1 MNKKNQKRLLKDV
14 LEIIKNPLDKDGI
27 FYKHNENNMLQGYA
41 MIIGPDDTI
50 YRHGFYFFK
59 FHYPKDYP
67 FSPPKV
73 TFQTNNNNV
82 RFHPNLYRS
91 GKVCLSLLN
100 TWRGEQWTS
109 CQTIK
114 TILLTLIT
122 LLHNKPLLNEPGI
135 KETYKYFN
143 VYNKI
148 IQWANIKIAIYDILN
163 KSICKD
169 YIKIFENDIT
179 EVLKKN
185 KNKIEEYLIIMNASN
200 DGKDEDI
207 NFRIPL
213 YSMDV
218 NINYKKLCHLLIPL
232 IKC

>member
-14 LEIIKNPLDKDGI
+14 LEIIKEPLDKDGI
-27 FYKHNENNMLQGYA
+27 FYKHDENNMFNGYA

-67 FSPPKV
+67 YSPPKV
-73 TFQTNNNNV
+73 TYQTNNNQI

-114 TILLTLIT
+114 TILLNLIT

-135 KETYKYFN
+135 KEDYKYFKI
-143 VYNKI
+143 YNKV

-163 KSICKD
+163 KNICKD
-169 YIKIFENDIT
+169 YTTMFEEEIKQVT
-179 EVLKKN
+179 EKN
-185 KNKIEEYLIIMNASN
+185 KDKIKEYLILMNASN
-200 DGKDEDI
+200 DGKDEYVT
-207 NFRIPL
+207 FRVPL
-213 YSMDV
+213 YSMEAS
-218 NINYKKLCHLLIPL
+218 INYNYLQTILTPL
-232 IKC
+232 IK